1 MDISKLPQNLLM
13 QRNDGSLIL
22 SESKTQAN
30 SAEGVS
36 VTLSTPNQALA
47 RIKKTSSAT
56 EIYQPE
62 PIYIQH
68 SISNTTHNS
77 EQTQHFANQLNDDV
91 SDNRFKGLGT
101 RFNELLDKPNEP
113 YQQELR
119 RYSYHSQNG
128 NAGKVD
134 FSEFEVA
141 SKTKTQAFNLDLKTK
156 SGATIQFSIES
167 FEGHGKNPNTLV
179 YEFEDFSVYN
189 VGQGASFRSTEI
201 SFDVKGD
208 LTKEEIEQLKEF
220 SKNLEAFSKTL
231 FNDANPSLKAL
242 DLASFDVISELN
254 LNSMGGTSKP
264 LTLEYKNSDEERF
277 IEVNYDGNKAQIDL
291 TKLGQMVY
299 SEQNKEQVM
308 EHYLGILRDSAE
320 KAQASDIQALL
331 MLDVFAAGFD
341 INDDELA
348 RAKQLEQDRANEL
361 SSRDASDA
369 EKSKDALLPIPNFSF
384 HFVSNKE
391 RFNIAEKPEEYSG
404 FSLELAVHTKQ
415 ETEGP
420 ITTTTQQQ
428 DFKLEGAYYE
438 PLGLLK
444 KPDFAT
450 QTYRYNAF
458 KYDVSNTVTTATG
471 NQQLLSASLEKTND
485 NFESSKDYYKGEL
498 IDDKKDEPG
507 PEARLLDFT
516 ERLGLEAE
524 LTQQQILEE
533 VLIDPF
539 EKL

>member
-13 QRNDGSLIL
+13 PRLDGSRIL
-22 SESKTQAN
+22 SESKTPAN
-30 SAEGVS
+30 SEEGVS

-47 RIKKTSSAT
+47 RIRKTSSAT
-56 EIYQPE
+56 EIYQPK

-68 SISNTTHNS
+68 SISNTTQNS
-77 EQTQHFANQLNDDV
+77 EQTQRFANQLNDEK

-113 YQQELR
+113 YQQTLR
-119 RYSYHSQNG
+119 RYSYTSQNSSAG
-128 NAGKVD
+128 NVD
-134 FSEFEVA
+134 FSEFEVS

-167 FEGHGKNPNTLV
+167 FNGRGKNPDTLV

-189 VGQGASFRSTEI
+189 IGQGASFRSTEI
-201 SFDVKGD
+201 SFEVEGE
-208 LTKEEIEQLKEF
+208 LTKAEIKQLKEF
-220 SKNLEAFSKTL
+220 SENLEAFSNAL

-242 DLASFDVISELN
+242 DLSSFDVISELN

-277 IEVNYDGNKAQIDL
+277 IDVNYDGNKAQIDL
-291 TKLGQMVY
+291 TKLSQMVY
-299 SEQNKEQVM
+299 SEQSKEQVL

-320 KAQASDIQALL
+320 KAQADDIQTLL
-331 MLDVFAAGFD
+331 MQDVFAAAFD
-341 INDDELA
+341 VGDSELA
-348 RAKQLEQDRANEL
+348 QAKELEQERTTEL
-361 SSRDASDA
+361 AGRDASDA
-369 EKSKDALLPIPNFSF
+369 EKSKDALLPIPDFSF
-384 HFVSNKE
+384 HFVSHKE

-404 FSLELAVHTKQ
+404 FSLELSVHTKQ

-420 ITTTTQQQ
+420 TTTTTQQQ

-438 PLGLLK
+438 ALGLLEE
-444 KPDFAT
+444 PDFAT
-450 QTYRYNAF
+450 QTYRYNEF

-485 NFESSKDYYKGEL
+485 NFESSKDYYKGKL
-498 IDDKKDEPG
+498 IDDKKDEPK
-507 PEARLLDFT
+507 PEAKLLDFT
-516 ERLGLEAE
+516 ERLGLEAD
-524 LTQQQILEE
+524 LTQKQILEE

-539 EKL
+539 DKQ

>member
-1 MDISKLPQNLLM
+1 M
-13 QRNDGSLIL
+13 
-22 SESKTQAN
+22 
-30 SAEGVS
+30 
-36 VTLSTPNQALA
+36 
-47 RIKKTSSAT
+47 
-56 EIYQPE
+56 
-62 PIYIQH
+62 
-68 SISNTTHNS
+68 
-77 EQTQHFANQLNDDV
+77 
-91 SDNRFKGLGT
+91 
-101 RFNELLDKPNEP
+101 DKPNEP
-113 YQQELR
+113 YQQTLR
-119 RYSYHSQNG
+119 RYSYSSQNSSAG
-128 NAGKVD
+128 NVN
-134 FSEFEVA
+134 FSEFEA
-141 SKTKTQAFNLDLKTK
+141 SSKTKTQAFNLDLKTK

-189 VGQGASFRSTEI
+189 LGQGASFRSTEI

-220 SKNLEAFSKTL
+220 SKNLEAFSSAL

-254 LNSMGGTSKP
+254 LNSIGGTSKP

-299 SEQNKEQVM
+299 SEQSKEQVL

-320 KAQASDIQALL
+320 KAQADDIQTLL
-331 MLDVFAAGFD
+331 MQDVFAAAFD
-341 INDDELA
+341 VSDSELA
-348 RAKQLEQDRANEL
+348 QAKELEQERAIEL
-361 SSRDASDA
+361 AGRDASDA
-369 EKSKDALLPIPNFSF
+369 EKSKDALLPIPDFSF
-384 HFVSNKE
+384 HFVSHKE

-404 FSLELAVHTKQ
+404 FSLELSVHTKQ

-420 ITTTTQQQ
+420 TTTTTQQQ

-438 PLGLLK
+438 ALGLLEE
-444 KPDFAT
+444 PDFAT
-450 QTYRYNAF
+450 QTYRYNEF

-471 NQQLLSASLEKTND
+471 NQQLLSASLEKNNA
-485 NFESSKDYYKGEL
+485 NFESSKDYYKGKL

-507 PEARLLDFT
+507 PEAKLLDFT
-516 ERLGLEAE
+516 EHLGLEAD
-524 LTQQQILEE
+524 LTQKQILEE

>member
-1 MDISKLPQNLLM
+1 MDIPNFSSYSRLQASAS
-13 QRNDGSLIL
+13 QSLDAFVAKQQTNTAQANQGVQLTLSQTASL
-22 SESKTQAN
+22 SE
-30 SAEGVS
+30 
-36 VTLSTPNQALA
+36 L
-47 RIKKTSSAT
+47 
-56 EIYQPE
+56 YQPK
-62 PIYIQH
+62 PTYVQH
-68 SISNTTHNS
+68 SVSNTTQNS
-77 EQTQHFANQLNDDV
+77 EQTQRFTHQLNNEN

-113 YQQELR
+113 YQQVLR
-119 RYSYHSQNG
+119 RYSYQSDSAS
-128 NAGKVD
+128 AGKVD
-134 FSEFEVA
+134 FSAFEVS
-141 SKTKTQAFNLDLKTK
+141 SKTKTQAFNLALKTK

-167 FEGHGKNPNTLV
+167 FNGHGKNPDTLV
-179 YEFEDFSVYN
+179 YEFEDFSVHK

-201 SFDVKGD
+201 SFEVEGD
-208 LTKEEIEQLKEF
+208 LTKAEIKQLKEF
-220 SKNLEAFSKTL
+220 SENLEAFSNAL

-242 DLASFDVISELN
+242 DLASFDVISELS

-264 LTLEYKNSDEERF
+264 LTLEYENSDEERF

-291 TKLGQMVY
+291 TKLGQRVY
-299 SEQNKEQVM
+299 SEQSKEQVM

-320 KAQASDIQALL
+320 KAQADDIQALL

-341 INDDELA
+341 MSDSEVA
-348 RAKQLEQDRANEL
+348 RAKELEQDRATEL
-361 SSRDASDA
+361 AGHDAFDA
-369 EKSKDALLPIPNFSF
+369 EKSKDALLPIPDFSF
-384 HFVSNKE
+384 HFISHKE

-404 FSLELAVHTKQ
+404 FSLALSVHTKQ

-420 ITTTTQQQ
+420 TTSTTQQQ

-438 PLGLLK
+438 ALGLLEE
-444 KPDFAT
+444 PDFAT
-450 QTYRYNAF
+450 QTYRYNEF

-485 NFESSKDYYKGEL
+485 NFDSKKAYYKGEL
-498 IDDKKDEPG
+498 IEDKKEESG

-524 LTQQQILEE
+524 LTQKQILED

-539 EKL
+539 EDQ